1 MLSMKDKKIPD
12 ATISR
17 LCIYLRE
24 LTELAKINIATISSS
39 ELGERINI
47 SDAQIRRDLGYFGQ
61 FGVTGSGYN
70 IIELKSALQK
80 ILGKDRVLNVV
91 VVGAG
96 HLGTALISYPRFKEH
111 GLNIIAAFDIS
122 SKKIGKKINNI
133 DILDIKELSKEM
145 KKRNVAI
152 GIVAVPTENA
162 QEVVNTMVNAGVSC
176 ILNFAPAAL
185 NVPEN
190 VKLKSL
196 DLSQELE
203 TLSYFCS

>member
-1 MLSMKDKKIPD
+1 MKDKKIPE

-24 LTELAKINIATISSS
+24 LSELAKNNIITISSS

-47 SDAQIRRDLGYFGQ
+47 NDAQIRRDLGYFGQ

-70 IIELKSALQK
+70 IIELKAALKK

-96 HLGTALISYPRFKEH
+96 HLGTALMSYPRFKQP
-111 GLNIIAAFDIS
+111 GLNIVAAFDT
-122 SKKIGKKINNI
+122 SKEKIGRQISNI
-133 DILDIKELSKEM
+133 DILDIKELTREI
-145 KKRNVAI
+145 KRRKVAM
-152 GIVAVPTENA
+152 GIIAVPTENA
-162 QEVVNTMVNAGVSC
+162 QEVVDTIVAAGVNC

-190 VKLKSL
+190 VNLKSV
-196 DLSQELE
+196 DLCQEIE
-203 TLSYFCS
+203 TLSYFCI